1 MRLVSPLYS
10 PGPPIEFMR
19 ESARSERTH
28 LPRDTYQEW
37 LKSQK
42 EEPLGKG
49 RGTLV
54 TSNSFEVWIAKRV
67 DRRTKKVASK
77 GN

>member
-1 MRLVSPLYS
+1 
-10 PGPPIEFMR
+10 MR

-42 EEPLGKG
+42 EEPLRKG
-49 RGTLV
+49 RGEKV
-54 TSNSFEVWIAKRV
+54 SEDIFEVWMGKRV
-67 DRRTKKVASK
+67 DRRTKKSSSK
-77 GN
+77 RI